1 MPLTEN
7 KLNLSDVR
15 KFYWNEF
22 IVIYDILNANLKQLP
37 SELHFEIT
45 IVKNHESTRK
55 NTNF

>member
-37 SELHFEIT
+37 SELHFEIA
-45 IVKNHESTRK
+45 IVKNHE
-55 NTNF
+55 